1 MEIITIWMIMAL
13 VILTTATEPGR
24 MRMGIVIQNKRRDA
38 AESFFKKVSGCIPF
52 SDCRNVVFGFFSQTP
67 FFVLKTGKNPQWN
80 KSQCCVNIEENC
92 YCLLVTQ
99 NRRKDGCLMGIYL
112 NPGNNKFKRAV
123 NSDIYVDKTGLIK
136 YTNSI
141 VDTLQSCVCVSRPRR
156 FGKSMAADMLT
167 AYYSKGCDS
176 RELFSGLEIAKDES
190 FEEHLNKYDTIFL
203 NMQEFLSRSSNVKE
217 LLERVEG
224 KVIRELKKQYP
235 EVELYDEND
244 LAETMQDIFA
254 ESECPF
260 IVIIDEWD
268 CIFREF
274 KHDKAAQ
281 EIYLDFLRDLLKD
294 KEYIYLAYMTGILP
308 IKKYGTHSALNMFDE
323 FSMIDPGP
331 LAEYV
336 GFTEKEV
343 EALCQKYQMDI
354 NEIKNWYD
362 GYSFEEVESVYSPKS
377 VVSCMRLGKLG
388 NYWNQTETFEALQI
402 YIDMNFE
409 GLRDDILSMIA
420 GETVPVNT
428 RSFTNDMTTFR
439 TEDDVLT
446 LLIHLGYLG
455 YRYADKTVF
464 IPNEEIRSEYVSAI
478 AVSDWGEVSKAL
490 KNSAD
495 TLQAI
500 WQGREEQVAE
510 GIRQAHFE
518 TSHLQYNDENALS
531 YTISLAL
538 YAARNFYTVHRELS
552 GGKGFADIVYV
563 PRKRFLDKPALVVE
577 LKWDKNAEGAIQ
589 QIKEKE
595 YCRSLEEYKG
605 NLLLVGINYDKK
617 TQVHTCKIEQYRKEE
632 SI

>member
-1 MEIITIWMIMAL
+1 
-13 VILTTATEPGR
+13 
-24 MRMGIVIQNKRRDA
+24 MRLKA
-38 AESFFKKVSGCIPF
+38 FFKKVSGCIPF

-92 YCLLVTQ
+92 YCSLVTQ
-99 NRRKDGCLMGIYL
+99 NRRKDGWLMGIYL

-176 RELFSGLEIAKDES
+176 RELFSSLEIAKDEN

-224 KVIRELKKQYP
+224 KVIRELKKQYLD
-235 EVELYDEND
+235 VELYDEND

>member
-1 MEIITIWMIMAL
+1 
-13 VILTTATEPGR
+13 
-24 MRMGIVIQNKRRDA
+24 MRLKA
-38 AESFFKKVSGCIPF
+38 FFKKVSGCVPF

-92 YCLLVTQ
+92 YCSLVTQ
-99 NRRKDGCLMGIYL
+99 NRRKDGWLMGIYL

-176 RELFSGLEIAKDES
+176 RELFSSLEIAKDES

-235 EVELYDEND
+235 DVELYDEND

-518 TSHLQYNDENALS
+518 TSHLQYNDENARS

>member
-1 MEIITIWMIMAL
+1 
-13 VILTTATEPGR
+13 
-24 MRMGIVIQNKRRDA
+24 MRLKV
-38 AESFFKKVSGCIPF
+38 FFKKVSGCIPF

-235 EVELYDEND
+235 DVELYDEND

>member
-1 MEIITIWMIMAL
+1 
-13 VILTTATEPGR
+13 
-24 MRMGIVIQNKRRDA
+24 MRLKA
-38 AESFFKKVSGCIPF
+38 FFKKVSGCIPF

-235 EVELYDEND
+235 DVELYDEND

-362 GYSFEEVESVYSPKS
+362 GYSFEEVEAVYSPKS

>member
-1 MEIITIWMIMAL
+1 
-13 VILTTATEPGR
+13 
-24 MRMGIVIQNKRRDA
+24 MRLKA
-38 AESFFKKVSGCIPF
+38 FFKKVSGCIPF

-92 YCLLVTQ
+92 YCSLVTQ
-99 NRRKDGCLMGIYL
+99 NRRKDGWLMGIYL

-176 RELFSGLEIAKDES
+176 RELFSSLEIAKDEN

-235 EVELYDEND
+235 DVELYDEND

-464 IPNEEIRSEYVSAI
+464 IPNEEIRSEYVSTI

>member
-1 MEIITIWMIMAL
+1 
-13 VILTTATEPGR
+13 
-24 MRMGIVIQNKRRDA
+24 MRLKA
-38 AESFFKKVSGCIPF
+38 FFKKVSGCIPF

-92 YCLLVTQ
+92 YCSLVTQ
-99 NRRKDGCLMGIYL
+99 NRRKDGWLMGIYL

-176 RELFSGLEIAKDES
+176 RELFSSLEIAKDEN

-235 EVELYDEND
+235 DVELYDEND

-464 IPNEEIRSEYVSAI
+464 IPNEEIRSENVSAI

>member
-1 MEIITIWMIMAL
+1 
-13 VILTTATEPGR
+13 
-24 MRMGIVIQNKRRDA
+24 MRLKA
-38 AESFFKKVSGCIPF
+38 FFKKVSGCIPF
-52 SDCRNVVFGFFSQTP
+52 SDCRNVVFGFFGQTP

-176 RELFSGLEIAKDES
+176 RELFSSLEIAKDEN

-235 EVELYDEND
+235 DVELYDEND

-254 ESECPF
+254 ESECLF

>member
-1 MEIITIWMIMAL
+1 
-13 VILTTATEPGR
+13 
-24 MRMGIVIQNKRRDA
+24 MRLKA
-38 AESFFKKVSGCIPF
+38 FFKKVSGCIPF

-92 YCLLVTQ
+92 YCSLVTQ

-235 EVELYDEND
+235 DVELYDEND

-362 GYSFEEVESVYSPKS
+362 GYSFEEVEAVYSPKS

>member
-1 MEIITIWMIMAL
+1 
-13 VILTTATEPGR
+13 
-24 MRMGIVIQNKRRDA
+24 MRLKA
-38 AESFFKKVSGCIPF
+38 FFKKVSGCVPF

-92 YCLLVTQ
+92 YCSLVTQ
-99 NRRKDGCLMGIYL
+99 NRRKDGWLMGIYL

-176 RELFSGLEIAKDES
+176 RELFSSLEIAKDES

-235 EVELYDEND
+235 DVELYDEND